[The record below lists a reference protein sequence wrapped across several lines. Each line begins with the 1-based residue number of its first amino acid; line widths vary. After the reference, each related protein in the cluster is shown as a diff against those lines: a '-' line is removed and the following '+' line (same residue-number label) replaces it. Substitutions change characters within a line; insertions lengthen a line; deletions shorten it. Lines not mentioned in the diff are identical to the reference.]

1 MTEKQNL
8 LIESSPNKFS
18 LEGSREWTG
27 SFGIPWLRRMWNSP
41 QHSFLDAEKEKFQ
54 KDTVA
59 RKTDVDLTASSRE
72 SYHALSPSPET
83 TQLNAIPATSLLDR
97 GKIIAARS
105 LAGAPAL
112 VIAVLLNLF
121 FGVSFG
127 QVFFPTSWTF
137 PDSVPRAIGVQVI
150 QHDGSFLVSLSAFF
164 YRDHSIL
171 FMSFLL

>member
-27 SFGIPWLRRMWNSP
+27 IFGIPWLHSMWNSSQFP
-41 QHSFLDAEKEKFQ
+41 FLHTEKR
-54 KDTVA
+54 DVLA
-59 RKTDVDLTASSRE
+59 SKTDVDLTTTSRE
-72 SYHALSPSPET
+72 SYHALSPSSET
-83 TQLNAIPATSLLDR
+83 TQLNAIPAISILNR
-97 GKIIAARS
+97 GKMLAIRG

-112 VIAVLLNLF
+112 IIAVLLNLF

-137 PDSVPRAIGVQVI
+137 PDSVPRAIGVQVK
-150 QHDGSFLVSLSAFF
+150 QRDDSFLVKF
-164 YRDHSIL
+164 
-171 FMSFLL
+171 

>member
-27 SFGIPWLRRMWNSP
+27 TFGIPWLHSMWNSSQFP
-41 QHSFLDAEKEKFQ
+41 YLHTEKR
-54 KDTVA
+54 TVPRDVLA
-59 RKTDVDLTASSRE
+59 SKTDVDLTATSRE
-72 SYHALSPSPET
+72 SYHALSPSSET
-83 TQLNAIPATSLLDR
+83 TQLNAIPAISTLDWGKMLAIR
-97 GKIIAARS
+97 G

-112 VIAVLLNLF
+112 IIAVLLNLF

-137 PDSVPRAIGVQVI
+137 PDSVPRAIGVQVT
-150 QHDGSFLVSLSAFF
+150 QRDDSFSVTF
-164 YRDHSIL
+164 
-171 FMSFLL
+171 